1 MKRKARIQVE
11 AEKRALLGV
20 KRKAIETRTVEANSK
35 TRHKMKRDQNMRPFS
50 VEEMMLFDDLFYD
63 D

>member
-1 MKRKARIQVE
+1 MKRKAKIQVE
-11 AEKRALLGV
+11 AEKRGLFGV
-20 KRKAIETRTVEANSK
+20 KRKVIETRTVEADTK
-35 TRHKMKRDQNMRPFS
+35 TRHKMKRDQNVRPFS